1 MEESTCYA
9 LQEPRYSTEENA
21 NFSKELREV

>member
-9 LQEPRYSTEENA
+9 LQERYSTEENA
-21 NFSKELREV
+21 NFSEESRKV